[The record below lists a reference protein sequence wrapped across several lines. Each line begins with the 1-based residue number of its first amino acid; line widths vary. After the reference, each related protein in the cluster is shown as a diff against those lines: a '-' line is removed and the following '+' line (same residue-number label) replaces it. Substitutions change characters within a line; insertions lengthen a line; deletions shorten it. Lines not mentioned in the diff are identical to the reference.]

1 MKLAIFDL
9 DGTLVDS
16 REAIAEAMAFAF
28 AAQGLEPPSYEETR
42 RIVGLSLEP
51 AVQALLPG
59 AGPAQVAALA
69 EGYKQGFL
77 RQRAE
82 GRTEA
87 LYPGADDLVRRLKR
101 EGWTLGIAT
110 GKARRGVEHFLET
123 HGFAGVFDCGFCAD
137 DGPGKPD
144 PHMLRLN
151 LKAARRAA
159 EEAVMIGDT
168 SFDMAMACAAGVHAQ
183 GVAWGFHTPQ
193 EIAAGGAAHIAH
205 AFEELAAALD
215 AFAAGEVA

>member
-1 MKLAIFDL
+1 MKLAVFDL

-16 REAIAEAMAFAF
+16 RAAIAEAMAHAF
-28 AAQGLEPPSYEETR
+28 AAAGLEPPGYEQIR

-87 LYPGADDLVRRLKR
+87 LYPGAEALVRRLKR

-123 HGFAGVFDCGFCAD
+123 HGFVGVFDCGFCAD

-151 LKAARRAA
+151 LEAARRAA

-168 SFDMAMACAAGVHAQ
+168 SFDMAMARAAGVYAQ

-193 EIAAGGAAHIAH
+193 EVAAGGAHHVAD
-205 AFEELAAALD
+205 AFETLEAALD
-215 AFAAGEVA
+215 AFAAGKPA